1 MHLAYT
7 AKKISNMFRTTLIE
21 IVSKQLN
28 MQEHIVV
35 EILEVVCQ
43 HTPSYMKKVNHHKGL
58 ILQIDRVT
66 YNEARSTFSTL
77 RLWYI
82 FSKLLFLFYFFPK
95 FRIFS
100 FSAVFFFVLILGYY
114 NCDLTWIVM
123 KDKYNFQKVDASRFD
138 FLQKI
143 VIIGDSGVGKSNI
156 LLRFSQ
162 NSFA

>member
-1 MHLAYT
+1 MFTKDFKFKQTLYQKIVDKENKIKQQSKINPDPKKYGTEQVLKVLDEVHLAYT

-77 RLWYI
+77 RL
-82 FSKLLFLFYFFPK
+82 
-95 FRIFS
+95 
-100 FSAVFFFVLILGYY
+100 
-114 NCDLTWIVM
+114 
-123 KDKYNFQKVDASRFD
+123 
-138 FLQKI
+138 
-143 VIIGDSGVGKSNI
+143 
-156 LLRFSQ
+156 
-162 NSFA
+162 

>member
-66 YNEARSTFSTL
+66 YNEARSTFTTL
-77 RLWYI
+77 RL
-82 FSKLLFLFYFFPK
+82 
-95 FRIFS
+95 
-100 FSAVFFFVLILGYY
+100 
-114 NCDLTWIVM
+114 
-123 KDKYNFQKVDASRFD
+123 
-138 FLQKI
+138 
-143 VIIGDSGVGKSNI
+143 
-156 LLRFSQ
+156 
-162 NSFA
+162 